1 MVAVI
6 DSLLFIYLFDWFIK
20 FMFFFFSGDF
30 SKYDSIVSMGR
41 LSQRVMFAD
50 DKKRDSYGIEADV
63 DGILFLFIFSI

>member
-20 FMFFFFSGDF
+20 FMFFFFSGDL

-41 LSQRVMFAD
+41 LSQSVLFGD
-50 DKKRDSYGIEADV
+50 DKKRGSYGIEADV
-63 DGILFLFIFSI
+63 DGNSFSFYF